1 MRFQKYPDSSG
12 RCLTICVTTI
22 SFLCIMFGFTIH
34 TNTLLR
40 FPIANYQL
48 AMIYWNCSKNSIQ
61 VNRRSFSGCCPLF
74 HFKIQFSKYPISV
87 VYTNSPKP
95 SDTKTEIYS
104 GERFKKDAVSVT
116 AFTGFVWTEGRFMF
130 KKIYPLSKLLLS
142 GFVWTGPNLT
152 SDDEPLKSFLLPDK
166 NSSNRRHHGYGETNL

>member
-1 MRFQKYPDSSG
+1 MWFYPDLCLKPLLESGFKTLPFRRPDSLVSCRKADSCKKSMRFQKYPDSSG

-61 VNRRSFSGCCPLF
+61 VNRRLFSGCCPLF
-74 HFKIQFSKYPISV
+74 HFKIQFSKISDFSRLHEFAKTVGYKNKNLLWRAILKRRGFGDRIHWFRVDGRPIHV
-87 VYTNSPKP
+87 
-95 SDTKTEIYS
+95 
-104 GERFKKDAVSVT
+104 
-116 AFTGFVWTEGRFMF
+116 
-130 KKIYPLSKLLLS
+130 
-142 GFVWTGPNLT
+142 
-152 SDDEPLKSFLLPDK
+152 
-166 NSSNRRHHGYGETNL
+166 

>member
-1 MRFQKYPDSSG
+1 MWFYPDLCLKPLLESGFKTLRFRCPDSLVSCRKADSCKKSMRFQKYPDSSG
-12 RCLTICVTTI
+12 RCLNICLTTI

-61 VNRRSFSGCCPLF
+61 VNRRLFSGCCPLF

-95 SDTKTEIYS
+95 SDTKTKIYS
-104 GERFKKDAVSVT
+104 GELFKKDAVSVT

-130 KKIYPLSKLLLS
+130 KKIYPLSK
-142 GFVWTGPNLT
+142 
-152 SDDEPLKSFLLPDK
+152 
-166 NSSNRRHHGYGETNL
+166 